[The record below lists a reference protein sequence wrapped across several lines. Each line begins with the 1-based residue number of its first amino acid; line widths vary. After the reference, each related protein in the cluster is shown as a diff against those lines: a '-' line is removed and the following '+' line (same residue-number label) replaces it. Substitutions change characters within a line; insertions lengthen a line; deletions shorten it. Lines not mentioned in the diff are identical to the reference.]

1 MKGEAPKKFPHPIA
15 SNCLPHIDSFLDN
28 GYTKEEMKM
37 VNETRKIL
45 HNDAMRVTA
54 TTVRVPVFDSH
65 SESINVE
72 FEKPFDLD
80 ELIEVLK
87 NAPGVVVQ
95 NDSAHNEYPMAVTAA
110 GKDEVFI
117 GRIRRDESV
126 ENGVKSLGSALTIFV
141 MVRNK
146 CSTDCGR
153 NHKGNERISHSY
165 YIREFNFRKEVIHM
179 SIFTGAGVA
188 LVTPMHADG
197 SVNFDKMKE
206 LIEFQIANDT
216 DALIICG
223 TTGEASTMSDEVQIE
238 CIRFAK
244 EAAAGRVPVIAGAGS
259 NDTAH
264 CIALA
269 QGCEKAGADAVLLVT
284 PYYNKATQKGLILHY
299 TAVANSIN
307 IPIILYNVPGRTGC
321 NIAPKTV
328 AELAKVKNIVAVKEA
343 SGNLSQVAE
352 IAALVGPDFDIY
364 SGNDDQILPVLSLG
378 GKGVISVLSNVAP
391 KQTHDMVMHY
401 LNGDTKAAT
410 KLQLDAI
417 ELISALFCEVNPIP
431 VKTALN
437 EMGYAVGP
445 CVAPLCEME
454 PKNLETLRTALKNY
468 GLL

>member
-1 MKGEAPKKFPHPIA
+1 
-15 SNCLPHIDSFLDN
+15 
-28 GYTKEEMKM
+28 
-37 VNETRKIL
+37 
-45 HNDAMRVTA
+45 
-54 TTVRVPVFDSH
+54 
-65 SESINVE
+65 
-72 FEKPFDLD
+72 
-80 ELIEVLK
+80 
-87 NAPGVVVQ
+87 
-95 NDSAHNEYPMAVTAA
+95 
-110 GKDEVFI
+110 
-117 GRIRRDESV
+117 
-126 ENGVKSLGSALTIFV
+126 
-141 MVRNK
+141 
-146 CSTDCGR
+146 
-153 NHKGNERISHSY
+153 
-165 YIREFNFRKEVIHM
+165 M

-188 LVTPMHADG
+188 LVTPMNADG
-197 SVNFDKMKE
+197 SVNFEKMRE
-206 LIEFQIANDT
+206 LIEFQLANDT

-244 EAAAGRVPVIAGAGS
+244 EVAAGRAPIIAGAGS

-264 CIALA
+264 CIELA

-307 IPIILYNVPGRTGC
+307 IPIILYNVLGRTGC

-391 KQTHDMVMHY
+391 KQTHDMVMNF
-401 LNGDTKAAT
+401 LNGDVKAAT

-431 VKTALN
+431 VKAALN
-437 EMGYAVGP
+437 LMGYEVGA
-445 CVAPLCEME
+445 CKAPLCDME
-454 PKNLETLRTALKNY
+454 PKNLETLKTAMKNY
-468 GLL
+468 GLI

>member
-1 MKGEAPKKFPHPIA
+1 
-15 SNCLPHIDSFLDN
+15 
-28 GYTKEEMKM
+28 
-37 VNETRKIL
+37 
-45 HNDAMRVTA
+45 
-54 TTVRVPVFDSH
+54 
-65 SESINVE
+65 
-72 FEKPFDLD
+72 
-80 ELIEVLK
+80 
-87 NAPGVVVQ
+87 
-95 NDSAHNEYPMAVTAA
+95 
-110 GKDEVFI
+110 
-117 GRIRRDESV
+117 
-126 ENGVKSLGSALTIFV
+126 
-141 MVRNK
+141 
-146 CSTDCGR
+146 
-153 NHKGNERISHSY
+153 
-165 YIREFNFRKEVIHM
+165 M

-188 LVTPMHADG
+188 LVTPMNTDG
-197 SVNFDKMKE
+197 SVNFEKMRE
-206 LIEFQIANDT
+206 LIEFQLANDT

-244 EAAAGRVPVIAGAGS
+244 EVVAGRAPIIAGAGS

-264 CIALA
+264 CIELA

-299 TAVANSIN
+299 TAVAESIN

-391 KQTHDMVMHY
+391 KQTHDMVMNF
-401 LNGDTKAAT
+401 LNGDVKAAT

-431 VKTALN
+431 VKAALN
-437 EMGYAVGP
+437 LMGYEVGA
-445 CVAPLCEME
+445 CKAPLCDME
-454 PKNLETLRTALKNY
+454 PKNLETLKTAMKNY
-468 GLL
+468 GLI